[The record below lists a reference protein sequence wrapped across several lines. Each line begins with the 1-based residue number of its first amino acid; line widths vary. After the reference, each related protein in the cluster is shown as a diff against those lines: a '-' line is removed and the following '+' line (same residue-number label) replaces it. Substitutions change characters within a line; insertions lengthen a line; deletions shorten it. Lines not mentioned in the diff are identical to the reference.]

1 MELKNYKTVLNLLV
15 VTLILYL
22 VHKGL
27 FYWREIDTSKFYYSL
42 ETLYLVYSG
51 CSLVL
56 LLILVRISGKNKEHV
71 GMGFIWITGIK
82 IMICCL
88 LLIPLFARST
98 NHKSLENI
106 NFFVM
111 FILFLT
117 IETILSIRILNN
129 KQ

>member
-1 MELKNYKTVLNLLV
+1 MGIQYYKPVLNLLAASMV
-15 VTLILYL
+15 LYL
-22 VHKGL
+22 LHKTL
-27 FYWREIDTSKFYYSL
+27 FYGIEIDTSKFYYSL
-42 ETLYLVYSG
+42 ETLYLFFSG
-51 CSLVL
+51 CSLL
-56 LLILVRISGKNKEHV
+56 IILILLFVNIKNKEQV
-71 GMGFIWITGIK
+71 GMGFIWLTGIK

-98 NHKSLENI
+98 NHKTLENI